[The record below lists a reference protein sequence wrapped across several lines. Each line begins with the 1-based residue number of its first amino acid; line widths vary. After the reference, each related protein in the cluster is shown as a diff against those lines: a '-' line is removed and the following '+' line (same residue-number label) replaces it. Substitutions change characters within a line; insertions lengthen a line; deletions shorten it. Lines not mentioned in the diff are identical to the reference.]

1 MMEYKHDLTAK
12 LLRLREGGLVNERF
26 YHVQSTANFISFID
40 KLNNTNE
47 RERVYLLLNNYL
59 DVVQQEPVE
68 DAAMSMELFNEF
80 IRPVGRLYEDEFAFM
95 PMINL
100 WVICFW
106 IVVCFSI
113 LYIMNLSL
121 IIYCIFGFPL
131 MVYYSYVFKKRM
143 DKKVYG
149 YTY

>member
-1 MMEYKHDLTAK
+1 MEYKNDLAEK
-12 LLRLREGGLVNERF
+12 VLRLREGGLVNERF
-26 YHVQSTANFISFID
+26 YHLKSTANFIAFID
-40 KLNNTNE
+40 KLNSASE
-47 RERVYLLLNNYL
+47 RERVCLLLSSYL

-80 IRPVGRLYEDEFAFM
+80 IRPVGRLYEDEFGFM

-106 IVVCFSI
+106 VVVCFSV
-113 LYIMNLSL
+113 LYILNLP
-121 IIYCIFGFPL
+121 IIVYCLVGL
-131 MVYYSYVFKKRM
+131 TLLVYYGYVFKKRI

>member
-1 MMEYKHDLTAK
+1 MDYKNDLAAK
-12 LLRLREGGLVNERF
+12 VLRLSEGGLVNERF
-26 YHVQSTANFISFID
+26 YHLKSLTNFIAFID
-40 KLNNTNE
+40 KLNNASE
-47 RERVYLLLNNYL
+47 RERVYLLLSNYL

-68 DAAMSMELFNEF
+68 DVTMSMELFNEF

-106 IVVCFSI
+106 MIVCFSV
-113 LYIMNLSL
+113 LYILNLS
-121 IIYCIFGFPL
+121 IIVYCIVGLPL
-131 MVYYSYVFKKRM
+131 LVYYGYVFKKRI

-149 YTY
+149 YLY